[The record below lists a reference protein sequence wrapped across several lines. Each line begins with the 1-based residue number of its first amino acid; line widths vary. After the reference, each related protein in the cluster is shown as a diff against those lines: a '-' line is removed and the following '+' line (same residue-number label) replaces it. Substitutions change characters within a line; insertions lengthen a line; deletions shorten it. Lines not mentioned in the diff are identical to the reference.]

1 MADKT
6 PDLEVPEQMRAFA
19 ETSVNQAKK
28 AFDDF
33 ITATQDAVTRVE
45 DASSSVQTGATDVG
59 KTALAFAEENV
70 SAAFSLAENMVKA
83 RDMEEIMALQQEFL
97 KNQMAAFGEQARV
110 ISDKAAKSA
119 SDAARA
125 ATPEK

>member
-33 ITATQDAVTRVE
+33 INATQDAVTRVE